1 MPGMTLPWPPPARR
15 KLLLACYEVPGF
27 GGASTS
33 AYDLFRTLRDDGFDV
48 ELLCFIAIQDR
59 EFFEYTFGDRLGNPA
74 GLPGAA
80 TYGFAG
86 SLLDPQPGLTRI
98 IAAMAPDVMLAVG
111 YIAAVLLRRA
121 APERRLAFF
130 TAGSQR
136 AQAAI
141 DGGRVPDAV
150 TLARRFERIRAVPGI
165 KGDQEQIAVE
175 AADLVI
181 MHSPMILEFFRHFYR
196 GFEGKLYPRVVWMAE
211 WIHRGALCHASLAR
225 PFAER
230 EIDLLFVASTW
241 DRREKNY
248 PLVKAIAAGLPR
260 AAIHVVG
267 DVAAR
272 LPGVVHHGFV
282 ADREAMLALLGNTRT
297 VVCPSRIDAAPG
309 ILFEASALGCNV
321 VASRNCGNWR
331 LCHPE
336 LLVESYGRDQFVE
349 RSARSL
355 TRKFEDHMD
364 EFLRPSSYADLVETL
379 MVL

>member
-1 MPGMTLPWPPPARR
+1 MSGYGLPWPMARR

-33 AYDLFRTLRDDGFDV
+33 AYDLCRMLREDGFDV
-48 ELLCFIAIQDR
+48 ELLCFIEERDR
-59 EFFEYTFGDRLGNPA
+59 EFFEYSFGERLGNPT
-74 GLPGAA
+74 GLPGVV
-80 TYGFAG
+80 TYGFSG
-86 SLLDPQPGLTRI
+86 SLLDPQPELTRI
-98 IAAMAPDVMLAVG
+98 IATIAPGVMLAVG
-111 YIAAVLLRRA
+111 YIAALLLRHA

-136 AQAAI
+136 AQAII
-141 DGGRVPDAV
+141 DQGRVPDAV
-150 TLARRFERIRAVPGI
+150 TLARRVERVRAAPRSSV
-165 KGDQEQIAVE
+165 DQEELAVRG
-175 AADLVI
+175 ADLVI
-181 MHSPMILEFFRHFYR
+181 MHAPMILEFFRHFYSS
-196 GFEGKLYPRVVWMAE
+196 FEGKLYPKVVWMAE
-211 WIHRGALCHASLAR
+211 WIHRGALRHASQAR

-230 EIDLLFVASTW
+230 EIDLLFVASSW
-241 DRREKNY
+241 DRSEKNY
-248 PLVKAIAAGLPR
+248 PLVQAIAARLAP

-267 DVAAR
+267 DVVTR
-272 LPGVVHHGFV
+272 LPGVIHHGLV
-282 ADREAMLALLGNTRT
+282 ANREALLALLGNART

-336 LLVESYGRDQFVE
+336 LLVESYGADEFVE
-349 RSARSL
+349 RSHRSL

-364 EFLRPSSYADLVETL
+364 EFLRPSSYEDLVETL

>member
-1 MPGMTLPWPPPARR
+1 MPGMALPWPPPVRR

-33 AYDLFRTLRDDGFDV
+33 AYDLWRMLREDAFDV
-48 ELLCFIAIQDR
+48 ELLCFIEERDR

-74 GLPGAA
+74 GLPGVA
-80 TYGFAG
+80 TYGFTG
-86 SLLDPQPGLTRI
+86 SLLDPQPALTRI
-98 IAAMAPDVMLAVG
+98 IAAMAPDVMVAVG
-111 YIAAVLLRRA
+111 YIAALLLRRA
-121 APERRLAFF
+121 APERRLAFL
-130 TAGSQR
+130 TAGSQP

-141 DGGRVPDAV
+141 DRGRAPDAV
-150 TLARRFERIRAVPGI
+150 TLARRLEHVRAAPGT
-165 KGDQEQIAVE
+165 KADQEQIAVE
-175 AADLVI
+175 SVDLVI
-181 MHSPMILEFFRHFYR
+181 MHSPMILEFFRRFYQ

-211 WIHRGALCHASLAR
+211 WIHRGALRQASLAR
-225 PFAER
+225 PFRER
-230 EIDLLFVASTW
+230 EIDLLFVASSW
-241 DRREKNY
+241 DRPEKNY

-282 ADREAMLALLGNTRT
+282 AGREAVLALLGKSRT

-321 VASRNCGNWR
+321 VASRNCGNWQ

-336 LLVESYGRDQFVE
+336 LLVESYGRDEFIE

-355 TRKFEDHMD
+355 TGKFEDHMD
-364 EFLRPSSYADLVETL
+364 EFLRPSSYEDLVETL